1 MKSRNFVDILD
12 DPILS
17 TVNDRNYNLERE
29 SHVSNENRIIY
40 WDFKK
45 IHLWFYYR
53 NHKFFVKLITYTVK
67 KEKTIATFA
76 F

>member
-29 SHVSNENRIIY
+29 SHVS
-40 WDFKK
+40 KK
-45 IHLWFYYR
+45 TEL
-53 NHKFFVKLITYTVK
+53 YTEILK
-67 KEKTIATFA
+67 KNISVFLL
-76 F
+76 